1 MNASGIAIEVLNVT
15 KRFPSQKGA
24 SGFKEWIVKLP
35 KNAMK
40 PNPTFTALKGV
51 RFSVQRGEC
60 LGLIGK
66 NGAGKSTM
74 LSLLLGTSHPSE
86 GEIIVHGKR
95 TPLLELG
102 AGFHPDLTGLENIYL
117 NAVLLGL
124 TRKQVSERLDKIIEF
139 SEIQEFIGQPV
150 RTYSSGMY
158 IRLAFSIAIHTDPEI
173 LLIDEI
179 MAVGD
184 ESFQKK
190 SGKALTGLIKSGVT
204 TVFVSH
210 NLDAVKQICNRSI
223 WLDHG
228 TVRMEGD
235 PAKVTEA
242 YLSDS
247 RQKLETV

>member
-1 MNASGIAIEVLNVT
+1 MENAIEVRNVT
-15 KRFPSQKGA
+15 KKFPSLRSA
-24 SGFKEWIVKLP
+24 SGFKEWIVRLP
-35 KNAMK
+35 QNALK
-40 PNPTFTALKGV
+40 QNPTFTAV
-51 RFSVQRGEC
+51 HSVNFSVKRGEC
-60 LGLIGK
+60 LGIIGK

-74 LSLLLGTSHPSE
+74 LALLLGTSHPTE
-86 GEIIVHGKR
+86 GEIIVNGKR

-102 AGFHPDLTGLENIYL
+102 AGFHADLTGLENIYL

-124 TRKQVSERLDKIIEF
+124 TRKQVDERLKDIVAF
-139 SEIQEFIGQPV
+139 SEIEEFIAQPV
-150 RTYSSGMY
+150 RTYSSGMS

-190 SGKALTGLIKSGVT
+190 SGKALGDLIKSGVT

-210 NLDAVKQICNRSI
+210 NLDAIKQICNRAI

-228 TVRMEGD
+228 TVKMTGTPEE
-235 PAKVTEA
+235 VTRA
-242 YLSDS
+242 YLENSKS
-247 RQKLETV
+247 TSAQAV